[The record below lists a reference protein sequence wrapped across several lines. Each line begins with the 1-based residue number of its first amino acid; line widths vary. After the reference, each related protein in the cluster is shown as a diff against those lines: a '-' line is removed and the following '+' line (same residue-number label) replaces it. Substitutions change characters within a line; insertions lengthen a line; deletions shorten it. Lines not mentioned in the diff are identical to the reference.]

1 MSTEIAQ
8 LPETRCPDVLF
19 PDEQAPYTGIMSD
32 FIAYAKSERQ
42 HSTDL
47 YDKEISIQK
56 ARLLSGKYTF
66 EQEEQISDRIREA
79 VSCQEK
85 ANHDRDMVVGGTII
99 ASIGVSCIIWG
110 LFRVFS

>member
-1 MSTEIAQ
+1 MTTEIVQ
-8 LPETRCPDVLF
+8 MPKTHCFNELRPDDL
-19 PDEQAPYTGIMSD
+19 EPYAGIVSD
-32 FIAYAKSERQ
+32 FITYAKNEHQ

-47 YDKEISIQK
+47 YDKEIAIQK

-85 ANHDRDMVVGGTII
+85 ANHDRDMVISGTVI
-99 ASIGVSCIIWG
+99 ASIGVSCLILGI
-110 LFRVFS
+110 FKAFS